1 MVLNTT
7 NDDGKLPVTVL
18 SGFLGAG
25 KTTLLKHILHTKH
38 SETQPFR
45 CAVIVNDMAELNID
59 QSLVEQSSIVQS
71 DEVVAMQNGCV
82 CCSLQNDVV
91 EQITKLAASKNFD
104 YMLIEG
110 SGVSEPAQIA
120 KLFTDC
126 EDDHD
131 HENAHADTPMLGQVA
146 RLDTCVTVV
155 DASSMVEDKPLWLG
169 PSQENL
175 SQLLAEQIEYSN
187 VVVLNKTDLV
197 NDVQLQSIQDRV
209 LLLNSKAKL
218 IPCRNSQIPV
228 MEVVDTRLYTPS
240 AFDEQLTRF
249 AGIFNEDN
257 QEEPQGV
264 ALESCCAEKESKG
277 QDPCCA
283 TITILR
289 RTFQSDVS
297 KVVLPVAS
305 ETRHSARFGITS
317 FVYRARRPFH
327 PERFGRGFLHKFFV
341 YYDAYDDDS
350 EELEDQA
357 SGNANGDEM
366 EHNDDAK
373 QMEGESLKSKRSLEE
388 LQEMAYDRQKTR
400 TEGLGQLIRAKG
412 FLWLADTHD
421 LMTTF
426 SHAGNL
432 VTMTPGGVWTALESK
447 SYRGTKEEQSSLCKD
462 WVAPW
467 GDRRQELV
475 FIGKNLNHQSIQT
488 VLDECLLSD
497 DEFAKGID
505 YWKATMGDV
514 ILDIGTER
522 AISP

>member
-1 MVLNTT
+1 MVLKST
-7 NDDGKLPVTVL
+7 NGDGKLPVTIL

-38 SETQPFR
+38 SETNPFR

-91 EQITKLAASKNFD
+91 EQITKLAASKNYD
-104 YMLIEG
+104 YMIIEG
-110 SGVSEPAQIA
+110 SGVSEPAKIA
-120 KLFTDC
+120 KLFADC
-126 EDDHD
+126 DDDHD
-131 HENAHADTPMLGQVA
+131 HENAHADTPMLGQFA

-155 DASSMVEDKPLWLG
+155 DASSMMEDKPLWLG

-175 SQLLAEQIEYSN
+175 SQLLVEQIEYSN
-187 VVVLNKTDLV
+187 VVLLNKTDLV
-197 NDVQLQSIQDRV
+197 DDRQLQGIQDRV
-209 LLLNSKAKL
+209 SLLNPEAKL
-218 IPCRNSQIPV
+218 IPCRNSQVPV
-228 MEVVDTRLYTPS
+228 MDVVDTHLYQPN
-240 AFDEQLTRF
+240 AFDEQPTRLES
-249 AGIFNEDN
+249 IFSDEN
-257 QEEPQGV
+257 QVEQQEV
-264 ALESCCAEKESKG
+264 ALESCCAAKEAEG

-297 KVVLPVAS
+297 KVVLPVPS
-305 ETRHSARFGITS
+305 ETRHSSRFGITS
-317 FVYRARRPFH
+317 FLYRARRPFH
-327 PERFGRGFLHKFFV
+327 PERFGREFLHKFFV
-341 YYDAYDDDS
+341 YYDPYDDDL
-350 EELEDQA
+350 EEQGDQA
-357 SGNANGDEM
+357 SDIADGDKT
-366 EHNDDAK
+366 EHHEAMK
-373 QMEGESLKSKRSLEE
+373 QDEGERPKPKRSPEE
-388 LQEMAYDRQKTR
+388 LQRMAYDRQRAR
-400 TEGLGQLIRAKG
+400 TEELGQLIRAKG

-447 SYRGTKEEQSSLCKD
+447 AYRGTKEEKSKLCKD

-475 FIGKNLNHQSIQT
+475 FIGQNLNHQSIQT

-497 DEFAKGID
+497 DEFAMGID

-514 ILDIGTER
+514 ILDVGTEES
-522 AISP
+522 ILS

>member
-1 MVLNTT
+1 MVLNPA

-38 SETQPFR
+38 SETNPFR

-59 QSLVEQSSIVQS
+59 QSLVEQNSIVQS
-71 DEVVAMQNGCV
+71 DEVVAMQNGCL
-82 CCSLQNDVV
+82 CCSLQNDLL

-104 YMLIEG
+104 YMIIEG
-110 SGVSEPAQIA
+110 SGVAEPAQIA
-120 KLFTDC
+120 KLFADC
-126 EDDHD
+126 KDDHD
-131 HENAHADTPMLGQVA
+131 HENAHTDTPMLGQVA

-155 DASSMVEDKPLWLG
+155 DVSSMVEDKPLWLG

-187 VVVLNKTDLV
+187 VVLLNKTDLV
-197 NDVQLQSIQDRV
+197 DEAQLQGIQDRV
-209 LLLNSKAKL
+209 SLLNPEAKL

-228 MEVVDTRLYTPS
+228 MEVVDTRLYNPNT
-240 AFDEQLTRF
+240 FDEQWTRLK
-249 AGIFNEDN
+249 GIVNDENQVEQQEDA
-257 QEEPQGV
+257 QED
-264 ALESCCAEKESKG
+264 CCAAKKANG
-277 QDPCCA
+277 QDPCCD
-283 TITILR
+283 TITIQP
-289 RTFQSDVS
+289 RTLKSGVS
-297 KVVLPVAS
+297 KVVLPVES
-305 ETRHSARFGITS
+305 ETRPSSYHGITS

-341 YYDAYDDDS
+341 YYDPYDDDS
-350 EELEDQA
+350 EEQGDQA
-357 SGNANGDEM
+357 PGIANGDRT
-366 EHNDDAK
+366 EHDDAVK
-373 QMEGESLKSKRSLEE
+373 QDEGESPKPKRSIEE
-388 LQEMAYDRQKTR
+388 LQKMAYDRQRTR
-400 TEGLGQLIRAKG
+400 TKELGQLIRAKG

-432 VTMTPGGVWTALESK
+432 VTMAPGGVWTALELK
-447 SYRGTKEEQSSLCKD
+447 AYRGTKEEKSKLCKD

-475 FIGKNLNHQSIQT
+475 FIGQNLNHESIQAL
-488 VLDECLLSD
+488 LDKCLLSD
-497 DEFAKGID
+497 DEFAMGVD

-514 ILDIGTER
+514 VLDIGTEE
-522 AISP
+522 STKS

>member
-1 MVLNTT
+1 MVLTPTKN
-7 NDDGKLPVTVL
+7 DGKLPVTVL

-82 CCSLQNDVV
+82 CCSLQNDLL

-104 YMLIEG
+104 YMIIEG

-120 KLFTDC
+120 KLFADC
-126 EDDHD
+126 ADDHD
-131 HENAHADTPMLGQVA
+131 HETEHADTPLLGQVA

-155 DASSMVEDKPLWLG
+155 DVSSMLEDQPLWLG
-169 PSQENL
+169 PSKENL
-175 SQLLAEQIEYSN
+175 SQLQAEQIEYSN
-187 VVVLNKTDLV
+187 VVLLNKTDLI
-197 NDVQLQSIQDRV
+197 DTAQLQDIQDRV
-209 LLLNSKAKL
+209 SLLNPEAKL

-228 MEVVDTRLYTPS
+228 MEVVDTRLYNPNT
-240 AFDEQLTRF
+240 FDGQLTRLE
-249 AGIFNEDN
+249 GIANDESQAERQETVQED
-257 QEEPQGV
+257 
-264 ALESCCAEKESKG
+264 CCAAKEAEG
-277 QDPCCA
+277 QDPCCE
-283 TITILR
+283 TMMPQPRTLR
-289 RTFQSDVS
+289 SKVS

-305 ETRHSARFGITS
+305 KTRHSSRFGISS
-317 FVYRARRPFH
+317 FLYRARRPFH
-327 PERFGRGFLHKFFV
+327 PDRFGQDFLHKFFV
-341 YYDAYDDDS
+341 YYDPA
-350 EELEDQA
+350 EEDWKEQDGQA
-357 SGNANGDEM
+357 PGTANGKEM
-366 EHNDDAK
+366 EHDEAAK
-373 QMEGESLKSKRSLEE
+373 QSEGKRPKPKRPPDE
-388 LQEMAYDRQKTR
+388 LQRIACDRQETR
-400 TEGLGQLIRAKG
+400 TKELGQLIRAKG

-432 VTMTPGGVWTALESK
+432 VTLTPGGLWTALESK
-447 SYRGTKEEQSSLCKD
+447 AYRGTKEEKSKLCKD

-475 FIGKNLNHQSIQT
+475 FIGQNLNHQAIQAS
-488 VLDECLLSD
+488 LDKCLLSD
-497 DEFAKGID
+497 DEFTMGVD

-514 ILDIGTER
+514 VLDIGSEE
-522 AISP
+522 SVLS

>member
-1 MVLNTT
+1 MVLKST
-7 NDDGKLPVTVL
+7 NGDGKLPVTVL

-38 SETQPFR
+38 SETNPFR

-91 EQITKLAASKNFD
+91 EQITKLAASKNYD
-104 YMLIEG
+104 YMIIEG
-110 SGVSEPAQIA
+110 SGVSEPSQIA
-120 KLFTDC
+120 KLFADC
-126 EDDHD
+126 GDDHD

-169 PSQENL
+169 DSQENL

-187 VVVLNKTDLV
+187 VVLLNKTDLV
-197 NDVQLQSIQDRV
+197 DAAQLQGIQDRV
-209 LLLNSKAKL
+209 SLLNQKAKL

-228 MEVVDTRLYTPS
+228 MEVVDTRLYHLN
-240 AFDEQLTRF
+240 AFDEQWTGIE
-249 AGIFNEDN
+249 GIFTDEIQTGQ
-257 QEEPQGV
+257 QEV
-264 ALESCCAEKESKG
+264 ALESCCAAKEAQG

-305 ETRHSARFGITS
+305 ETRHSSRFGISS

-327 PERFGRGFLHKFFV
+327 PERFGLGFLHKFFV
-341 YYDAYDDDS
+341 YYDPYDDD
-350 EELEDQA
+350 LEKQGDQA
-357 SGNANGDEM
+357 SGNTNGDTM
-366 EHNDDAK
+366 EHDDAAK
-373 QMEGESLKSKRSLEE
+373 QGEGERPKPKRFPEE
-388 LQEMAYDRQKTR
+388 LQKMAYDRQRSR
-400 TEGLGQLIRAKG
+400 TEELGQLIRAKG

-432 VTMTPGGVWTALESK
+432 VTMTPGGVWTALETK
-447 SYRGTKEEQSSLCKD
+447 AYRGTKEEKSKLCKD

-475 FIGKNLNHQSIQT
+475 FIGQNLNHQSIQT

-497 DEFAKGID
+497 DEFAMGID

-514 ILDIGTER
+514 ILDIGTEES
-522 AISP
+522 ILS